1 MYVDTSCNTIGRLE
15 LNTDNR
21 QGTNIRRSV
30 PLVRNACS
38 AASHEIPQLHDR

>member
-1 MYVDTSCNTIGRLE
+1 MYVDTSCNPLGRLE

-21 QGTNIRRSV
+21 KGANIWRSI

-38 AASHEIPQLHDR
+38 AASHEVPQLHDW